1 MVQHAEGAFEI
12 DPEAVVNAEFSH
24 VFRGYSIDEV
34 RSFLEDVGRE
44 LHRLKNELAAAR
56 SVQQVVAATTETPL
70 GLSDEAHNH
79 ATTSVGPGTVIDLQ
93 SHRLTLER
101 DENFT
106 DLDPEFSDDH
116 HSDDHGLAETEERS
130 EKDSQQRQVVPF
142 PSAAP
147 PQRRAVID
155 LSLIHI

>member
-56 SVQQVVAATTETPL
+56 SVQQVVAATTETSL
-70 GLSDEAHNH
+70 GVNDQTSNH
-79 ATTSVGPGTVIDLQ
+79 ATPAVGPGTVIDLQ

-101 DENFT
+101 DETFT
-106 DLDPEFSDDH
+106 DLDPELSDGYHPDCY
-116 HSDDHGLAETEERS
+116 GLTET
-130 EKDSQQRQVVPF
+130 Q
-142 PSAAP
+142 
-147 PQRRAVID
+147 
-155 LSLIHI
+155 

>member
-70 GLSDEAHNH
+70 GVNDEAHNH

-101 DENFT
+101 DENFI

-116 HSDDHGLAETEERS
+116 HSIIMDWPTHKRDPKKIHNNG
-130 EKDSQQRQVVPF
+130 KWF
-142 PSAAP
+142 HF
-147 PQRRAVID
+147 RAQ
-155 LSLIHI
+155 LHPNGAQ